1 MKTLDEARA
10 YAKQEKSR
18 DTCEIWEAILAA
30 HDALVAI
37 GSPGSRNAMFPSPG
51 PTWSELVRLN
61 PAASQTTI

>member
-37 GSPGSRNAMFPSPG
+37 GSPGLPMATR
-51 PTWSELVRLN
+51 
-61 PAASQTTI
+61 AS